1 MRQDMLTLRENKEV
15 TGLTTLPGNCP
26 FCGGPIDVTAFA
38 CRDCEAAVEG
48 RFAPNRLAALDAAQ
62 AEFVLSFV
70 RNRGNIRE
78 LERELGVSYP
88 TVRARLDDVIR
99 ALGFKVAGD
108 TAAAEEA
115 RARRADVL
123 AAVERGE
130 MTAAEAADAL
140 KQRKF

>member
-1 MRQDMLTLRENKEV
+1 LP
-15 TGLTTLPGNCP
+15 TLPGICP
-26 FCGGPIDVTAFA
+26 FCGGAVDVTAFA

-62 AEFVLSFV
+62 AEFVLAFV
-70 RNRGNIRE
+70 RNRGNIKE

-99 ALGFKVAGD
+99 ALGFKVAED
-108 TAAAEEA
+108 AAAAEEA
-115 RARRADVL
+115 RGRRADVL

-140 KQRKF
+140 KQI

>member
-1 MRQDMLTLRENKEV
+1 MLRLCSTKEV
-15 TGLTTLPGNCP
+15 NGLPTLPGNCP
-26 FCGGPIDVTAFA
+26 FCGGAIDVTAFA
-38 CRDCEAAVEG
+38 CRDCDAAVEG
-48 RFAPNRLAALDAAQ
+48 RFVPNKLAALDAAQ
-62 AEFVLSFV
+62 AEFVLAFV
-70 RNRGNIRE
+70 KNRGNIKE

-99 ALGFKVAGD
+99 ALGFKVGED
-108 TAAAEEA
+108 AAVAEEA

-140 KQRKF
+140 KKL

>member
-1 MRQDMLTLRENKEV
+1 MP
-15 TGLTTLPGNCP
+15 TLPGNCP
-26 FCGGPIDVTAFA
+26 FCSGAIDVTAFI
-38 CRDCEAAVEG
+38 CRECEAAVEG
-48 RFAPNRLAALDAAQ
+48 RFAPNRLAALDAPQ

-99 ALGFKVAGD
+99 ALGFKVAED
-108 TAAAEEA
+108 AAAAEEA